1 MAVVVC
7 ENDVEKFVWK
17 WYRTLRPFAIHMHGH
32 GWTLASITPCLRIFV
47 VFFFLL
53 LKDVYAAK
61 AINSETNIGVDRQR
75 NAHLA
80 HPISDIDIHN

>member
-1 MAVVVC
+1 MVSNASTFC
-7 ENDVEKFVWK
+7 NTHARPWLDVGKHYAMSQNF
-17 WYRTLRPFAIHMHGH
+17 
-32 GWTLASITPCLRIFV
+32 CC
-47 VFFFLL
+47 FFFLL